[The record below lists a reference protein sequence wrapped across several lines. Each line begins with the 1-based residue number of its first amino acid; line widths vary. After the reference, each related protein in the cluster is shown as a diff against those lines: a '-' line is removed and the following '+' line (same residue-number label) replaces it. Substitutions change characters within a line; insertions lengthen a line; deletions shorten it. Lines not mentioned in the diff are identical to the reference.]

1 MKAQVS
7 AMNFRLLPLALLTA
21 AGYFA
26 CAAAAIAY
34 TRFQGGFAH
43 LWLATGVLTASLAA
57 TPRRHW
63 WVVLLPS
70 AVASIA
76 ATSLF
81 GMGSAL
87 AAPLAAINALE
98 AGIGAWLL
106 RRKRSIPNTL
116 DSLGSVGHFMLSVG
130 FIAPAIGGA
139 LAATM
144 AFATN
149 HARIADSWLVW
160 FSGHSLGSITCTP
173 FVLLLLKGEWGKWAK
188 RVAPHRRREAIIL
201 YGLFTA
207 TTAYSFYQQLFPLL
221 FLPLGPL
228 TLICFRH
235 DRVLPALSVLTLA
248 VISATFTAIDRGPLA
263 LIAGGT
269 LTRLQ
274 FLQFYLASVIVTIL
288 PVTADL
294 NERRR
299 LFRALRSSK
308 ARYRMLL
315 ENTTDILIH
324 LKPDGTILYASPS
337 ITRLGGY
344 QADKLINTNALAL
357 VGDQWRSHVAQR
369 HANVLNSP
377 ESTIRFDYQAP
388 CHDGSLRW
396 FETQSKAVCNE
407 QGEIE
412 SVVSVIRDID
422 ARKQQELDLAVAAG
436 ADPLTG
442 LPNRR
447 ALALAFDQ
455 RGNGPCSMAL
465 IDIDHF
471 KLINDQNGHVAG
483 DEALK
488 RFASVAR
495 NALRKHDFLAR
506 IGGEEFAILFRDLC
520 ATDAQDI
527 CERVRAEVARAVTFH
542 DGQAIRF
549 TISAGVTD
557 VAPDLDSTLA
567 IADGA
572 LYQAKRAGRDRLKL
586 AA

>member
-1 MKAQVS
+1 MAQVG
-7 AMNFRLLPLALLTA
+7 AMKSRLLLLALLTPA
-21 AGYFA
+21 AYFA
-26 CAAAAIAY
+26 CAAAALAY

-63 WVVLLPS
+63 WVVLIPS
-70 AVASIA
+70 AIASMSA
-76 ATSLF
+76 STLF
-81 GMGSAL
+81 GMGAML
-87 AAPLAAINALE
+87 AAPFAAINVLE

-116 DSLGSVGHFMLSVG
+116 DSLGSVGHFMMSVG

-139 LAATM
+139 FAAIM
-144 AFATN
+144 AFAVN
-149 HARIADSWLVW
+149 HMRIADSWLVW
-160 FSGHSLGSITCTP
+160 FSGHSLGSITSTP
-173 FVLLLLKGEWGKWAK
+173 LILLLLKGEWGKWAK
-188 RVAPHRRREAIIL
+188 RVAPHRRREAVIL
-201 YGLFTA
+201 YALFTA
-207 TTAYSFYQQLFPLL
+207 TTAYSFYQQLLPLL

-248 VISATFTAIDRGPLA
+248 VISAAFTAVDLGPLA
-263 LIAGGT
+263 LIAGTT
-269 LTRLQ
+269 LARLQ

-299 LFRALRSSK
+299 LFRALRSNK
-308 ARYRMLL
+308 ARYGILL

-337 ITRLGGY
+337 ITRLSGS

-357 VGDQWRSHVAQR
+357 VGDEWRSHVAQC
-369 HANVLNSP
+369 HADVLSSQG
-377 ESTIRFDYQAP
+377 STVRFDYQAP
-388 CHDGSLRW
+388 CRDGRLRW
-396 FETQSKAVCNE
+396 FETQSKAVRNE

-422 ARKQQELDLAVAAG
+422 ARKRQELDLAVAAG
-436 ADPLTG
+436 VDPLTS

-447 ALALAFDQ
+447 ALAVEFNQPSDV
-455 RGNGPCSMAL
+455 PCSMAL

-471 KLINDQNGHVAG
+471 KLINDQYGHVAG

-488 RFASVAR
+488 RFASVTR
-495 NALRKHDFLAR
+495 SALRKHDFLAR
-506 IGGEEFAILFRDLC
+506 IGGEEFAILFRGLS
-520 ATDAQDI
+520 AVDAQDI

-557 VAPDLDSTLA
+557 VRADLESTLA